1 MEDDILKCEQNCT
14 ECQILDECG
23 LPFKGLPLN
32 PTKTNKNLAFDK
44 RTDCPKAAVLSLAIN
59 HLGGFFTHTPP

>member
-1 MEDDILKCEQNCT
+1 MPSETVEVEDNILKCEQNCT

-32 PTKTNKNLAFDK
+32 LTKTNKNLAFDK
-44 RTDCPKAAVLSLAIN
+44 RTGLSKSSSVFISN
-59 HLGGFFTHTPP
+59 